1 MKITSDTHL
10 LTVDRHARVTAG
22 PGAGKTYWLV
32 GHIKNVLRRSKKL
45 HINAKVAVISYTNV
59 AADQLREQLG
69 TDAARA
75 DVTTIHSFLYRHIV
89 RPYVHLLR
97 TSNGNQLVNV
107 TLLDGHDEHHINYQH
122 FRAWLTSRNLQQLL
136 MKFQKKQCAMLQEHI
151 AGVHWQQT
159 TTLEHWQL
167 ALRADYGLSQ
177 RTKVQLTPDSL
188 LAYKQQ
194 YWSEG
199 RIDHD
204 DVLYFAFRIL
214 TEHPLLR
221 DCLSARFRFVFV
233 DEFQDTVPAQTQIV
247 RWLAEAGSTVVV
259 IGDAEQ
265 SIFEFSG
272 AAPKHFRE
280 FTLPELD
287 EYEIVHNRRST
298 QAIIALLNHIRTDG
312 LAQSCYREVTGAPVQ
327 LLVGT
332 PLKVANYT
340 RTISE
345 GCSLLLLSRNQ
356 RIVDELLANEDTPTD
371 DPWSAIRNAPA
382 RRGNFLQSVCASVTL
397 ARAGRLDMSMKTLHQ
412 GIRHENGMLKDPFRS
427 VAKYS
432 ALHRRAIAVTILEA
446 LLGQGSTLDA
456 LTVRA
461 AYDHLSERLG
471 AQFSDLSLTKI
482 TSGEFAAM
490 ANQLTMGRL
499 LGSVALDNTNEI
511 REIRTIHK
519 AKGTESDNV
528 LVCLHAKRDD
538 RLQHLISPQA
548 PSNEE
553 QRLTYVALSRARD
566 MLFLAVPELTP
577 EDENT
582 ARNLG
587 MSVVR
592 LS

>member
-1 MKITSDTHL
+1 
-10 LTVDRHARVTAG
+10 
-22 PGAGKTYWLV
+22 
-32 GHIKNVLRRSKKL
+32 
-45 HINAKVAVISYTNV
+45 
-59 AADQLREQLG
+59 
-69 TDAARA
+69 
-75 DVTTIHSFLYRHIV
+75 
-89 RPYVHLLR
+89 
-97 TSNGNQLVNV
+97 
-107 TLLDGHDEHHINYQH
+107 
-122 FRAWLTSRNLQQLL
+122 
-136 MKFQKKQCAMLQEHI
+136 
-151 AGVHWQQT
+151 
-159 TTLEHWQL
+159 
-167 ALRADYGLSQ
+167 
-177 RTKVQLTPDSL
+177 
-188 LAYKQQ
+188 
-194 YWSEG
+194 
-199 RIDHD
+199 
-204 DVLYFAFRIL
+204 
-214 TEHPLLR
+214 
-221 DCLSARFRFVFV
+221 
-233 DEFQDTVPAQTQIV
+233 
-247 RWLAEAGSTVVV
+247 
-259 IGDAEQ
+259 
-265 SIFEFSG
+265 
-272 AAPKHFRE
+272 
-280 FTLPELD
+280 
-287 EYEIVHNRRST
+287 
-298 QAIIALLNHIRTDG
+298 
-312 LAQSCYREVTGAPVQ
+312 
-327 LLVGT
+327 
-332 PLKVANYT
+332 
-340 RTISE
+340 
-345 GCSLLLLSRNQ
+345 
-356 RIVDELLANEDTPTD
+356 
-371 DPWSAIRNAPA
+371 
-382 RRGNFLQSVCASVTL
+382 
-397 ARAGRLDMSMKTLHQ
+397 MSMKTLHQ